1 MQSMQV
7 RILVRELRPHMLF
20 GKKKKKKNIKQ
31 KQYCNK
37 FNKDFKNGPY
47 KKNLYKEDRQ
57 RGGTKEGKDEQ
68 GGGGEKGIL
77 LSIVPSILPI
87 LSHFTNV
94 E

>member
-1 MQSMQV
+1 MV
-7 RILVRELRPHMLF
+7 HI
-20 GKKKKKKNIKQ
+20 
-31 KQYCNK
+31 
-37 FNKDFKNGPY
+37 

>member
-1 MQSMQV
+1 MAK
-7 RILVRELRPHMLF
+7 
-20 GKKKKKKNIKQ
+20 KKKKKKNIKQ

-77 LSIVPSILPI
+77 LSIVPSI
-87 LSHFTNV
+87 FTHLV
-94 E
+94 SFYKC